1 DDGAREDEPV
11 EGEVI
16 PASAVELADHCAR
29 IAGIANVSPA
39 AITRNVDT
47 VSGWLQAGCDPGLDI
62 IPTIKRLTGTSGEA
76 IHSLRYFDREVRH
89 AHAKRTASA
98 AACGRGPDAGSR
110 PDQKPSRLETAAAA
124 RDRAIAILRDRQ
136 AARRARADTGGA

>member
-1 DDGAREDEPV
+1 EPV

-39 AITRNVDT
+39 AITRDVDT

-62 IPTIKRLTGTSGEA
+62 LPTVQRLTSTAPEA
-76 IHSLRYFDREVRH
+76 INSLRYFDREIRH
-89 AHAKRTASA
+89 AHAKRIASA
-98 AACGRGPDAGSR
+98 ATGGGEPERGSR
-110 PDQKPSRLETAAAA
+110 AGQKPSRLETAATAVN
-124 RDRAIAILRDRQ
+124 RAHAILRERK
-136 AARRARADTGGA
+136 AARGA